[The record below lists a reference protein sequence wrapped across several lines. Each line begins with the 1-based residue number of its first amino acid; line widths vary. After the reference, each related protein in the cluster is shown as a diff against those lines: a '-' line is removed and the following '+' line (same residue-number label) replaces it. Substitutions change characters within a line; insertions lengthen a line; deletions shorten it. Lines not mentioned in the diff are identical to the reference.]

1 MGLEKYIKVY
11 QVTGSGV
18 GMLTESKYKTKIS
31 APGNPCLKAT
41 ALTQNRFCLPSV
53 GKYKAMMPINYQ
65 APPDRYIS

>member
-31 APGNPCLKAT
+31 APGNPCSKAT
-41 ALTQNRFCLPSV
+41 ALTQNRFCF
-53 GKYKAMMPINYQ
+53 AICRQ
-65 APPDRYIS
+65 I